1 MKKFLSMLL
10 IMTMVLSLAA
20 VAHAELPA
28 YKDLVVGESYT
39 DITANLKV
47 LNHRT
52 QPTCTCRIRPNSSPF
67 PPPCIPLPGLS
78 ETGTMSSARA

>member
-39 DITANLKV
+39 DITANLKEV
-47 LNHRT
+47 VNL
-52 QPTCTCRIRPNSSPF
+52 
-67 PPPCIPLPGLS
+67 
-78 ETGTMSSARA
+78 